1 MAQQVVT
8 CMEMNSDWYVI
19 WIAFLF
25 LWRLH
30 ASCERTKKSSHESF
44 IRVHRHL
51 LSTSTAIT
59 NLNRPFPISHSRSVG
74 RLFPMSAYQPMPSTF
89 NDFAT
94 TSAQSPSHHRQ
105 LQVSSG
111 LPGPSKYSPLPKKR
125 STMNNQNF
133 QSKNVMP
140 NAQTLPYQTQSAHA
154 ISQQSSQMTMPTHQT
169 LPQNFHPSQFHG
181 HPAIIGGY
189 QLDNQRQSQ
198 SDDDSGCALE
208 EYTWVPSG
216 LRPEQVNWDFNW
228 NCY

>member
-1 MAQQVVT
+1 
-8 CMEMNSDWYVI
+8 MN
-19 WIAFLF
+19 L
-25 LWRLH
+25 
-30 ASCERTKKSSHESF
+30 ASRPQPQSQ
-44 IRVHRHL
+44 L
-51 LSTSTAIT
+51 LII
-59 NLNRPFPISHSRSVG
+59 FSHSRPVIRS
-74 RLFPMSAYQPMPSTF
+74 FSMSAYQPMPSTF

-94 TSAQSPSHHRQ
+94 TSSQSPSHHRQ
-105 LQVSSG
+105 LQACS
-111 LPGPSKYSPLPKKR
+111 PGPSKYSPLPKNR
-125 STMNNQNF
+125 ATMNNQNNP
-133 QSKNVMP
+133 SKPVMT

-216 LRPEQVNWDFNW
+216 LRPEQVIFD
-228 NCY
+228 YIS